1 MEERY
6 EIREKIGQGGMGSVY
21 RAYDT
26 RMNREVAIKRIQQE
40 GEEAQQQATSQQIIR
55 EAGAL
60 AQLQHPHIVTVYD
73 VGTDEQGPY
82 VVMELISGKT
92 LDELIERAP
101 LTWADFHELAL
112 QTQEALIAAQELN
125 LVHRDLKPGNLM
137 LTWLPSGRFQ
147 VKIVDFGLAN
157 LAETSQ
163 LDQLENTEAVYG
175 SIFFMCPEHFERVKL
190 DMRSDMYSMGCVYY
204 NALTGTYPFTGETG
218 LQVMTAHL
226 HHQVIPLHEV
236 RPDIPL
242 WACNWVMW
250 HLNRL
255 SADRPQN
262 ARESL
267 KIFLQNSKVRS
278 STMQTKPTPPTTG
291 QIQPPRS
298 IGLSASAPGPAAAIV
313 VPEPPRTQTA
323 PQSLL
328 PPEGSKPSVH
338 ASPPPPPPPMPPPPP
353 PPAVV
358 LPAATILPAQPV
370 LPALPAPRLATSAKP
385 AASLAPKSTHIPK
398 AAIGPKVAKA
408 VGPGHAPAPVAV
420 VRQGEVAQPDPEAA
434 PVGKRRPLGK
444 EAKTAI
450 KTVVAILVVL
460 VILIIYSKMPSP
472 QMATLTDMMQIAAA
486 QDTRKVA
493 DEEKEVIV
501 SKDSLDVLLKATLTP
516 SMTKTPALVY
526 LALCYAKPAPEIE
539 LEVDATI
546 VAFVLQQFTNDICD
560 PQLLDVLRRRKSPT
574 VAPPLLEFCRTT
586 GNAKAAVAA
595 IEACRTITTEK
606 DFPKFIDIVDFT
618 GNPDIRQAAEE
629 SAADMLKKNM
639 NRQSMGSKVSAS
651 LTTASNSDVKYAL
664 IRLLGCVGGVK
675 AADTIT
681 TALASTDKKEQLA
694 AAMGLASWP
703 DDAKFESLITYL
715 GTLTDAQTRKLVFDA
730 CIAFVANPD
739 RTRPPEISVKF
750 WNLLKTSSKSP
761 VEQAQVDRARAS
773 NKSKK

>member
-40 GEEAQQQATSQQIIR
+40 GEEALEQATSQQIIR

-157 LAETSQ
+157 LAEASQ

-190 DMRSDMYSMGCVYY
+190 DMRSDMYSLGCVYY
-204 NALTGTYPFTGETG
+204 NALTGNYPFTGDTG

-226 HHQVIPLHEV
+226 HHQVIPLQEV

-278 STMQTKPTPPTTG
+278 SSMQTKPNPPTTG

-298 IGLSASAPGPAAAIV
+298 IGLSASAQGPAPAII

-323 PQSLL
+323 PQALL

-338 ASPPPPPPPMPPPPP
+338 ASPPP
-353 PPAVV
+353 
-358 LPAATILPAQPV
+358 
-370 LPALPAPRLATSAKP
+370 
-385 AASLAPKSTHIPK
+385 
-398 AAIGPKVAKA
+398 
-408 VGPGHAPAPVAV
+408 
-420 VRQGEVAQPDPEAA
+420 
-434 PVGKRRPLGK
+434 
-444 EAKTAI
+444 
-450 KTVVAILVVL
+450 
-460 VILIIYSKMPSP
+460 
-472 QMATLTDMMQIAAA
+472 
-486 QDTRKVA
+486 
-493 DEEKEVIV
+493 
-501 SKDSLDVLLKATLTP
+501 
-516 SMTKTPALVY
+516 
-526 LALCYAKPAPEIE
+526 
-539 LEVDATI
+539 
-546 VAFVLQQFTNDICD
+546 
-560 PQLLDVLRRRKSPT
+560 
-574 VAPPLLEFCRTT
+574 
-586 GNAKAAVAA
+586 
-595 IEACRTITTEK
+595 
-606 DFPKFIDIVDFT
+606 
-618 GNPDIRQAAEE
+618 
-629 SAADMLKKNM
+629 
-639 NRQSMGSKVSAS
+639 
-651 LTTASNSDVKYAL
+651 
-664 IRLLGCVGGVK
+664 
-675 AADTIT
+675 
-681 TALASTDKKEQLA
+681 
-694 AAMGLASWP
+694 
-703 DDAKFESLITYL
+703 
-715 GTLTDAQTRKLVFDA
+715 
-730 CIAFVANPD
+730 
-739 RTRPPEISVKF
+739 
-750 WNLLKTSSKSP
+750 
-761 VEQAQVDRARAS
+761 
-773 NKSKK
+773 